1 MGPHPS
7 LSLLHTLLNFTQPL
21 PRHTPTFP
29 VAHTPSDVTVAHL
42 HVSHPATASLE
53 SHPHSFL
60 VIYPHQLLLVP
71 PHPGHSCVTH
81 TELPSSHP
89 QGLSWLIPR
98 AGPFGSPHTPPCMSH
113 RPSHSCVT
121 LFHSP
126 LWGDMHTLVTHTLPR
141 VSNMKPSPFHFLHTQ
156 THTHTLLPVISM
168 IPNVTHPGLTGLTR
182 IHMNTHTHLS
192 RPHILSLSFPHP
204 PFPPCHP
211 THPPSLSPA
220 QSRPWPTHASLG
232 RNPGSGHPQGGSGS
246 TGLLS
251 SFPSPR
257 QDTPAWEHPCPETVT
272 SHPPQGHRDTRSEG
286 PTPPILCAPPRTL
299 TTPSPSDPLIA
310 DKAPGP
316 RARGER
322 GKGAGSLPN
331 SPLLSSLGR
340 GALPLP

>member
-1 MGPHPS
+1 
-7 LSLLHTLLNFTQPL
+7 
-21 PRHTPTFP
+21 
-29 VAHTPSDVTVAHL
+29 
-42 HVSHPATASLE
+42 
-53 SHPHSFL
+53 
-60 VIYPHQLLLVP
+60 
-71 PHPGHSCVTH
+71 
-81 TELPSSHP
+81 
-89 QGLSWLIPR
+89 
-98 AGPFGSPHTPPCMSH
+98 
-113 RPSHSCVT
+113 
-121 LFHSP
+121 
-126 LWGDMHTLVTHTLPR
+126 
-141 VSNMKPSPFHFLHTQ
+141 
-156 THTHTLLPVISM
+156 M

-272 SHPPQGHRDTRSEG
+272 SHTPQGHRDTRSEG
-286 PTPPILCAPPRTL
+286 PTPPILCAPPRTH
-299 TTPSPSDPLIA
+299 TTPSPSAPLIA

-316 RARGER
+316 RPAARG
-322 GKGAGSLPN
+322 
-331 SPLLSSLGR
+331 GR
-340 GALPLP
+340 GPVPSPTPLSFPV